1 MAENLSKEKRT
12 DELRILRHRL
22 KTLEKSDVK
31 RKQMEN
37 ALRESE
43 RHKQAILDASIDRIR
58 HVDQNLRI
66 LWANKTTLAL
76 DMSPGDI
83 IGQTCHKLF
92 VGKDTPCEGCPNLKA
107 RETGQIERAFIH
119 KPHVKG
125 IVGETYWDL
134 YIVPLKNEA
143 GEIKTFFQVARNI
156 TDQKQAE
163 HSLRESEEMFRGIF
177 TGSPIGIAIY
187 DSNGH
192 LLNANSAYLKI
203 FGMDDVISIRGF
215 NLFNEPFM
223 SADVKKNL
231 LRFRPV
237 RYEFFFDFEVAK
249 IRQAYKTSRT
259 GLIYIDV
266 QITPLMH
273 TDKTAFR
280 GYMVQVQNI
289 SDRKQAEA
297 HIHNLTHDLIKAQEG
312 ERQKISRELH
322 DRVAQD
328 LSTLKIRFDTLFDD
342 TPEVSNVI
350 RERVTQLGKILQS
363 SIAGVR
369 DLSYEL
375 RPPGLDQLGLVRT
388 IFQYCEDFSE
398 KSGVR
403 VDFYSAG
410 VDDLRL
416 NFDTEINLYRL
427 IQEGLNN
434 VKKHAEANRVTIR
447 MVASFPNIILRIED
461 DGIGFDVE
469 KRWASAVNEKHM
481 GLQSMKERA
490 GLLNGKMRV
499 QSRPQSGTKII
510 VEIPY
515 EEKNY
520 GTQEDHCDHR

>member
-1 MAENLSKEKRT
+1 MEENPSKAKHI
-12 DELRILRHRL
+12 DELKILHRRI
-22 KTLEKSDVK
+22 KSLEQSDVQ
-31 RKQMEN
+31 RKHIEN

-43 RHKQAILDASIDRIR
+43 RHKRAILDASIDRIR

-76 DMSPGDI
+76 DMSLEDV

-92 VGKDTPCEGCPNLKA
+92 VGKETPCKGCPNLKA
-107 RETGQIERAFIH
+107 RETGQIERAVIH

-134 YIVPLKNEA
+134 YIIPLKNEA

-187 DSNGH
+187 DSEGR

-203 FGMDDVISIRGF
+203 FGMTDLLKIRGF
-215 NLFNEPFM
+215 NLFDEPFVPT
-223 SADVKKNL
+223 DVKKNIRNL
-231 LRFRPV
+231 KPV

-249 IRQAYKTSRT
+249 RLQEYETSRT

-266 QITPLMH
+266 QITPLIH

-280 GYMVQVQNI
+280 GYMVQIQDI

-297 HIHNLTHDLIKAQEG
+297 RIHNLTHDLIKAQEG

-328 LSTLKIRFDTLFDD
+328 LSTLKIRFDTLFDE
-342 TPEVSNVI
+342 TSEVSNEI
-350 RERVTQLGKILQS
+350 QERIAQLGKILQS

-369 DLSYEL
+369 DLSYDL

-388 IFQYCEDFSE
+388 IFQYCEDFSL
-398 KSGVR
+398 KSGVK
-403 VDFYSAG
+403 VAFYSAG

-461 DGIGFDVE
+461 DGKGFDVE
-469 KRWASAVNEKHM
+469 KRWASAINEKRM
-481 GLQSMKERA
+481 GLQSMEERV
-490 GLLNGKMRV
+490 GLLNGKMRI
-499 QSRPQSGTKII
+499 QSRPKSGTRIL

-515 EEKNY
+515 KEKNN
-520 GTQEDHCDHR
+520 GTQENHPDH

>member
-1 MAENLSKEKRT
+1 MEENLAKEKRI
-12 DELRILRHRL
+12 DELNILRHRI
-22 KTLEKSDVK
+22 KALEQSDLQCK
-31 RKQMEN
+31 RMEN

-43 RHKQAILDASIDRIR
+43 LHKRAILDASIDRIR
-58 HVDQNLRI
+58 HVDKNLRI

-76 DMSPGDI
+76 DMSPEDI

-92 VGKDTPCEGCPNLKA
+92 VGKDTPCKGCPNLKA
-107 RETGQIERAFIH
+107 RETGQIEQAVIH

-134 YIVPLKNEA
+134 YIVPLKDEA
-143 GEIKTFFQVARNI
+143 GAIKTFFQVARNI

-177 TGSPIGIAIY
+177 TGSPIAIAIY
-187 DSNGH
+187 DSDGR

-203 FGMDDVISIRGF
+203 FGMADVLTIRGF
-215 NLFNEPFM
+215 NLLDEPFVP
-223 SADVKKNL
+223 ADVKKNL
-231 LRFRPV
+231 RSFRPV

-249 IRQAYKTSRT
+249 RLQAYATSRT

-266 QITPLMH
+266 QITPLIH

-280 GYMVQVQNI
+280 GYLVQIQDI
-289 SDRKQAEA
+289 SDRKQAET

-342 TPEVSNVI
+342 TSEISNKI

-369 DLSYEL
+369 DLSYDL

-434 VKKHAEANRVTIR
+434 VKKHADANRVTIR

-461 DGIGFDVE
+461 DGKGFNVE
-469 KRWASAVNEKHM
+469 KRWATAVNEKRM
-481 GLQSMKERA
+481 GLQSMKERV
-490 GLLNGKMRV
+490 GLLNGKMRI
-499 QSRPQSGTKII
+499 QSRPNSGTKIL

-515 EEKNY
+515 KEKNN
-520 GTQEDHCDHR
+520 GTQENHFNHR